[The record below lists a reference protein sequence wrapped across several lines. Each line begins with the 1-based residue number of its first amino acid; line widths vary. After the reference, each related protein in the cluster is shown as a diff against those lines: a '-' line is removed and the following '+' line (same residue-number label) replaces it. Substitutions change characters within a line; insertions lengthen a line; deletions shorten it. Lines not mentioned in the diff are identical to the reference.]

1 MPKAWHDRHT
11 VNKMDD
17 GEEKN
22 FYREIV
28 ADKKPYFMRYIYPA
42 LMKQY
47 NTYIKNTNRNALR
60 EFQMSVDEMRAM
72 PHESLT
78 EKQKDFLRY
87 YDYRMPVGVGEC
99 IMNKICYKIEKIFDG
114 YLSKHNTTVKFDYSI
129 MKGSAEYTSKQFY
142 TIKKIYEDYNKRLQ
156 SYMIFSNYEKIDEY
170 EVLAELA
177 RMNEIFCK
185 DCVEICPNQAAL
197 SNIILDICYTRSA
210 TKRFAWNMCGDDI
223 IHNLLQK
230 NDYKITF
237 PTLDSEGEVE
247 FCGERYSIK
256 TKKIEVAE

>member
-1 MPKAWHDRHT
+1 M
-11 VNKMDD
+11 ND

-72 PHESLT
+72 PYESLT

-114 YLSKHNTTVKFDYSI
+114 YLSKHNSTVKFDYSI

-142 TIKKIYEDYNKRLQ
+142 AIKKIYEDYNKRLQ
-156 SYMIFSNYEKIDEY
+156 SYMIFSNYERTDEY
-170 EVLAELA
+170 ETLAELA
-177 RMNEIFCK
+177 SMNEVFCK
-185 DCVEICPNQAAL
+185 NCAEICPNKAML

-223 IHNLLQK
+223 IHNLLEK
-230 NDYKITF
+230 NDYTITF
-237 PTLDSEGEVE
+237 PTLDTEGDVE
-247 FCGERYSIK
+247 FGGKRYSIK
-256 TKKIEVAE
+256 RKKIEVAE